1 MDFSTLSEDAL
12 NRILDADRHS
22 ASAAAPF
29 DLQSFNELLAR
40 CRQLEVQNSALIDA
54 KCGVEQALHRYADV
68 YDHLPIACV
77 TLNLRGRILDANLT
91 AAQWLGRERS
101 QLRECFLSWFLDA
114 FDAGR
119 LSAHLEGCVGHGT
132 EQHLEVTLRL
142 DNGVLT
148 TVQLSSRAAPYNG
161 IGDRMVHTAIT
172 NIAKL
177 KQAHAIADDIASE
190 QISFAR
196 SLVHDARAPLA
207 NLTIQAR
214 HALQLA
220 GDSLA
225 PDLRETIERIE
236 FAAVR
241 TDAVLQHLLDFCHL
255 GLDEIALD
263 PVNLD
268 ELVQQVVVEQRGL
281 IHRTCAEISIDRP
294 LPCARGARLILGQV
308 LTCILAS
315 MLKHASPTS
324 GARIRISAEESDT
337 TVMLHLTDS
346 ALALKPEL
354 AESSFRVFE
363 HLHGYDSSLGHGVT
377 LALVRGAIARM
388 NGSVL
393 VGTNVGEGH
402 RVTLAFPAGSR
413 RTAPEPV

>member
-1 MDFSTLSEDAL
+1 MLSEDAFAPV
-12 NRILDADRHS
+12 LDADRHRGTAGS
-22 ASAAAPF
+22 SPESKSYEA
-29 DLQSFNELLAR
+29 LLAR
-40 CRQLEVQNSALIDA
+40 CRHLELQNSALLEA
-54 KCGVEQALHRYADV
+54 KDGLEQALHRYADV

-101 QLRECFLSWFLDA
+101 QLRDCFLSWFLDA

-119 LSAHLEGCVGHGT
+119 LSAHLENCVGHGT
-132 EQHLEVTLRL
+132 EQQLELTLRL
-142 DNGVLT
+142 DSGVLT
-148 TVQLSSRAAPYNG
+148 TVQLSSRPAPFTG

-177 KQAHAIADDIASE
+177 KQAHALADDMAMEQASFTRTLF
-190 QISFAR
+190 QD
-196 SLVHDARAPLA
+196 VHAPVTL
-207 NLTIQAR
+207 LSTQTR

-220 GDSLA
+220 DETVS
-225 PDLRETIERIE
+225 PQLRDAIERIE

-241 TDAVLQHLLDFCHL
+241 TDGVLQHLFDYCHL
-255 GLDEIALD
+255 GHDEVALD

-281 IHRTCAEISIDRP
+281 ITRTQAEITIDRP

-315 MLKHASPTS
+315 MLKHAVPNVGS
-324 GARIRISAEESDT
+324 RIRISAEENDT

-346 ALALKPEL
+346 ALALKPEC
-354 AESSFRVFE
+354 AEQSFRVFE
-363 HLHGYDSSLGHGVT
+363 HLQGYDSSLGHGVT
-377 LALVRGAIARM
+377 LALVRSAIARM
-388 NGSVL
+388 NGRVTVS
-393 VGTNVGEGH
+393 TTVGEGH
-402 RVTLAFPAGSR
+402 RVTIAFPAGAR
-413 RTAPEPV
+413 RITPETS